1 MPNNDSIP
9 LLRMEAMDEWD
20 LERDEEAPGSQSR
33 LLNPTSSLSCGIEA
47 ALDPGKL
54 RVARILATITIGVI
68 GYHPFASLPTH
79 PPFPPV
85 QASCARARRLH
96 YQLALR
102 FVRQSTSYRITSAHC
117 SVRIFKRL
125 SDEVSPSH

>member
-54 RVARILATITIGVI
+54 RVAQILATITIGVI

-79 PPFPPV
+79 PPTPLLSKPH
-85 QASCARARRLH
+85 ARVRRLH
-96 YQLALR
+96 Y
-102 FVRQSTSYRITSAHC
+102 
-117 SVRIFKRL
+117 
-125 SDEVSPSH
+125 